1 MLRFIVAV
9 AMIFI
14 ITRIAEDS
22 PQIATG
28 IMCALYIAFVI
39 YSCTFADRLI
49 NIADRK
55 MLMAPNTRRLYY
67 KMIVPAEDDKESDDV
82 SC

>member
-1 MLRFIVAV
+1 MLRFIVAIS
-9 AMIFI
+9 MIFI

-49 NIADRK
+49 NIANRK
-55 MLMAPNTRRLYY
+55 MLIAPNTRRLYY
-67 KMIVPAEDDKESDDV
+67 KMIVPVDDEKEQEDDSY
-82 SC
+82 

>member
-1 MLRFIVAV
+1 MLRFIVAI
-9 AMIFI
+9 AMVI
-14 ITRIAEDS
+14 IIIRIAEDS

-49 NIADRK
+49 NIANRQ
-55 MLMAPNTRRLYY
+55 MLMDPSTRRLYY
-67 KMIVPAEDDKESDDV
+67 RMIVPAEDEKEQDES
-82 SC
+82 SY